1 MAALKSAAIW
11 AEVVYRARSVGWQC
25 LLGVALLLLSAV
37 LFLLM
42 LLPKQGQLEQLKHAA
57 AMLEVSPKQNNH
69 AADNSPQTSLNAFYK
84 LLPTEGQAPKA
95 FQQILAMA
103 NDQGVEPE
111 KSEYQSARNPSAAFT
126 RYQMTLPMHGRYLDI
141 RKFVIQVLNTL
152 PNVALSEISFKRDEA
167 NPDQVEARLR
177 FSIYT
182 AADNVRRA
190 L

>member
-1 MAALKSAAIW
+1 MAALKLDAVW
-11 AEVVYRARSVGWQC
+11 AELMYRVRSAGWQC

-42 LLPKQGQLEQLKHAA
+42 LLPKQGQLEQLKHEAA
-57 AMLEVSPKQNNH
+57 LLEASPKQESH
-69 AADNSPQTSLNAFYK
+69 TADNSPQTSINAFYK
-84 LLPTEGQAPKA
+84 LLPAEEQAPKA

-111 KSEYQSARNPSAAFT
+111 KSEYQSAQISSAAFT

-141 RKFVIQVLNTL
+141 RQFVIHVLNAL

-167 NPDQVEARLR
+167 NPEQVEARLR

-182 AADNVRRA
+182 AANNVHRA
-190 L
+190 M

>member
-11 AEVVYRARSVGWQC
+11 AEVEYRVRSIGWQS
-25 LLGVALLLLSAV
+25 LLGFGLLLVCIILIMTM
-37 LFLLM
+37 LF
-42 LLPKQGQLEQLKHAA
+42 PRQRQLERLKHDIAVR
-57 AMLEVSPKQNNH
+57 EVNPQLDNH
-69 AADNSPQTSLNAFYK
+69 VADNSPQTLINAFYK
-84 LLPTEGQAPKA
+84 LLPSEDQAPKA

-111 KSEYQSARNPSAAFT
+111 KSEYQSTRNPSAAFT

-152 PNVALSEISFKRDEA
+152 PNVALSEINFKRDEA
-167 NPDQVEARLR
+167 NPEQVEARLR

-182 AADNVRRA
+182 ARGAM
-190 L
+190 